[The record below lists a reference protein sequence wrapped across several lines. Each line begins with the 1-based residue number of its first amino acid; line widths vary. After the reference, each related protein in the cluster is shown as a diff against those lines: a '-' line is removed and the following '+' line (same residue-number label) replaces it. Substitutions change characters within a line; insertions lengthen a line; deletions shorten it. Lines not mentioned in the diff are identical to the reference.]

1 MKKALLPVLA
11 GTLISLAAGL
21 ANAAP
26 ASAAPAGAEATPL
39 YGIFQHAP
47 TGYVFV
53 KLPSG
58 FVFAGRD
65 DALASRSVLRHATSG
80 FVFVQL
86 ADGWKFVGRDA

>member
-11 GTLISLAAGL
+11 GTLISLAAGF
-21 ANAAP
+21 AN
-26 ASAAPAGAEATPL
+26 AAPAGAEDTPL

>member
-11 GTLISLAAGL
+11 GTLISLAAGF

-26 ASAAPAGAEATPL
+26 AASTDAEATPL
-39 YGIFQHAP
+39 YGVFQHAP

>member
-11 GTLISLAAGL
+11 GTLISLAASF
-21 ANAAP
+21 AN
-26 ASAAPAGAEATPL
+26 AAPAGAEATPL

-53 KLPSG
+53 KMPSG

-65 DALASRSVLRHATSG
+65 DLLASHAVLRHDASG

-86 ADGWKFVGRDA
+86 TEGWKFVGRDA